1 MIGHDALLLVAAFLA
16 GALNAAAGGGTFL
29 TLPALMLVG
38 VSPVAANA
46 TGTVALLPGYAA
58 STWGFRDELRARPGV
73 GLMLMTGVSLLGGAI
88 GAGLLLVT
96 SNHLFRSVVPWL
108 MLAATL
114 LFAVGPWIMARLQR
128 TAPAGRIATVLG
140 MLLVSVY
147 GGYFNGGLGIVLLAL
162 LGLLGYT
169 SLNFMNAVKNLISTV
184 LTSIAV
190 LVYALGGAVIWGDA
204 LLMMPAAI
212 LGGYAGARLARRL
225 PERQLRYGIV
235 AIGVITTVWFFVR
248 H

>member
-1 MIGHDALLLVAAFLA
+1 
-16 GALNAAAGGGTFL
+16 
-29 TLPALMLVG
+29 
-38 VSPVAANA
+38 
-46 TGTVALLPGYAA
+46 
-58 STWGFRDELRARPGV
+58 
-73 GLMLMTGVSLLGGAI
+73 GAI

-96 SNHLFRSVVPWL
+96 SNHVFRTIVPWL

-114 LFAVGPWIMARLQR
+114 LFAVGPGVMARLQR
-128 TAPAGRIATVLG
+128 SEPAGLKATLLG
-140 MLLVSVY
+140 TLLVSVY

-169 SLNFMNAVKNLISTV
+169 SLSFMNGVKNLISTV

-212 LGGYAGARLARRL
+212 LGGYAGARLSQHL
-225 PERQLRYGIV
+225 PERPLRRGIV
-235 AIGVITTVWFFVR
+235 AIGVITTAWFFLQR
-248 H
+248 